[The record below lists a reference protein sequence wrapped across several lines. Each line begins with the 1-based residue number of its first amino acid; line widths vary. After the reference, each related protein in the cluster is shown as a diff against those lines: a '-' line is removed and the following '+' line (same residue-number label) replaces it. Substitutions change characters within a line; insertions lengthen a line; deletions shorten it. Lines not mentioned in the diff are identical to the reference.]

1 MILNYTIEN
10 NKYLTI
16 KQILKEEFEMSDRL
30 ILKLKTNKRILLNN
44 CHVYINTSIK
54 LGDKLTIDM
63 HFLEDNSNI
72 VSNKMI
78 LQIIYEDEFMLILNK
93 PAGIAIHPSQMHYEN
108 SLSNGVKYYFDSI
121 NLKRKIRPVNR
132 FDRDTSRNC
141 YICKKWI
148 YSRMFDKTNEK

>member
-44 CHVYINTSIK
+44 CPVYINTSIK

-72 VSNKMI
+72 VSTKMN

-132 FDRDTSRNC
+132 LDRDTSRNC
-141 YICKKWI
+141 YICKK
-148 YSRMFDKTNEK
+148 